1 MKSTNSHN
9 YKHLENNQ
17 MKRIIKTGLILFASV
32 IGLTSC
38 LEDKGYTDII
48 NGVGAEPIVS
58 IFGADGG
65 ALRVQ
70 DFKLGVA
77 KEITYKVNLG
87 SPEVLSKDVTVTL
100 GPSQTGLDFQN
111 AKRKAAGDPNYV
123 VLPASTYSITP
134 NPVVIKAGT
143 RDAEFK
149 VKITV
154 PTTLDFANEYLLPIG
169 ITNAGDVKISGN
181 LGFVNIGIGGLPNA
195 YEGNYRAVG
204 FFQHPTVPRAIDQDK
219 SLKSIDKTTCETQFA
234 DLGGYVMWLKVNK
247 DNTVTLIPKAGADG
261 LSDLQQTGTNI
272 YDPVKKQFTL
282 NYKYVG
288 GNGDRVISEV
298 LSRK

>member
-1 MKSTNSHN
+1 MKKN
-9 YKHLENNQ
+9 
-17 MKRIIKTGLILFASV
+17 IKSGLILFASI
-32 IGLTSC
+32 IGFSSC
-38 LEDKGYTDII
+38 LEDKGYTDIV
-48 NGVGAEPIVS
+48 NSVGAEPIVS

-77 KEITYKVNLG
+77 KEISYAVNLG
-87 SPEVLSKDVTVTL
+87 SVDVLNKDITITL
-100 GPSQTGLDFQN
+100 GVSQTGLDLQN
-111 AKRKAAGDPNYV
+111 AKRKVAGDLNYA
-123 VLPASTYSITP
+123 VLPATAYTISP

-143 RDAEFK
+143 RDADFT

-154 PTTLDFANEYLLPIG
+154 PATLNFANEYLLPVG

-195 YEGNYRAVG
+195 YEGNYRSVG
-204 FFQHPTVPRAIDQDK
+204 YFQHPTLPRAIDLDK
-219 SLKSIDKTTCETQFA
+219 TLKSIDKTTVETQFA
-234 DLGGYVMWLKVNK
+234 DLAGFVMWLKVNK

-261 LSDLQQTGTNI
+261 LNMLEQTGTNK
-272 YDPVKKQFTL
+272 YDATKKEYTL

-288 GNGDRVISEV
+288 GNGDRVITEV